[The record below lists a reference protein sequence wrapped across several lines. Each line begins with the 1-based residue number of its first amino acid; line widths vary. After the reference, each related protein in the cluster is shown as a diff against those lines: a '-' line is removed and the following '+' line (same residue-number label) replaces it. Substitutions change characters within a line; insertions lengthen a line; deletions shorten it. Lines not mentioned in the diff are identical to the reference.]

1 MSNYPP
7 PPPPYYDHCDK
18 VLCHDKVNTDILLM
32 LKNILEGINKMIKR
46 NEDIIMIHTQTL
58 SENLDQKTN
67 IITIT
72 QNQTKQI
79 ISEIIKQLEPIAKIY
94 EMIEPITQYL
104 ISPKNGAGDDSVIA
118 EFLKDLEKIDDSIN
132 TVNATLGTIN
142 NNVKSIGTN
151 ITTEGE
157 KIDDS
162 INTVNAT
169 LGTINNNVKSI
180 GTNITTE
187 GEKINNS
194 INTVDATLGT
204 INDNLKSGDAK
215 NNIYTALELISQKI
229 SNITSYDGE
238 NIKNVLIDIKDTI
251 SKLNTNE
258 FKFNIS
264 ENSTLHSA
272 LVGNSDSIRAALAGD
287 SGSIKS
293 VISNLNNTIQGLN
306 NSQTNN
312 TELNNKIDGI
322 ISSLESIKSTLSN
335 NNDDNSITY
344 KINNGLTL
352 ITNQLESLNQK
363 IQNKLEV
370 TNIDEFNTLMDLK
383 ISTGLSNVDTAGQAY
398 TPGLFENKKIFDYN
412 NSNSTFNPEFFTNI
426 LNVLAYHERI
436 FQNNNLH
443 ISQ

>member
-1 MSNYPP
+1 MSNYP

-162 INTVNAT
+162 INTVN
-169 LGTINNNVKSI
+169 
-180 GTNITTE
+180 
-187 GEKINNS
+187 
-194 INTVDATLGT
+194 ATLGT

>member
-1 MSNYPP
+1 MSNYP

-169 LGTINNNVKSI
+169 LGTINDNVKSI
-180 GTNITTE
+180 GTNITIE
-187 GEKINNS
+187 GEKIDDS
-194 INTVDATLGT
+194 INTVNATLGT

>member
-1 MSNYPP
+1 MSNYP

-118 EFLKDLEKIDDSIN
+118 EFLKDLEKIDDSID
-132 TVNATLGTIN
+132 TVDATLGTIN
-142 NNVKSIGTN
+142 DNVKSIGTN

-187 GEKINNS
+187 GEKIDDS
-194 INTVDATLGT
+194 INTVNATLGT

-293 VISNLNNTIQGLN
+293 VISNLDNTIQGLN

>member
-1 MSNYPP
+1 M
-7 PPPPYYDHCDK
+7 
-18 VLCHDKVNTDILLM
+18 
-32 LKNILEGINKMIKR
+32 
-46 NEDIIMIHTQTL
+46 
-58 SENLDQKTN
+58 
-67 IITIT
+67 
-72 QNQTKQI
+72 
-79 ISEIIKQLEPIAKIY
+79 
-94 EMIEPITQYL
+94 
-104 ISPKNGAGDDSVIA
+104 
-118 EFLKDLEKIDDSIN
+118 
-132 TVNATLGTIN
+132 GTIN
-142 NNVKSIGTN
+142 DNVKSIGTN
-151 ITTEGE
+151 ITIEGE

-162 INTVNAT
+162 INTVN
-169 LGTINNNVKSI
+169 
-180 GTNITTE
+180 
-187 GEKINNS
+187 
-194 INTVDATLGT
+194 ATLGT

>member
-1 MSNYPP
+1 MSNY

-142 NNVKSIGTN
+142 DNVKSIGTN

-162 INTVNAT
+162 INTVN
-169 LGTINNNVKSI
+169 
-180 GTNITTE
+180 
-187 GEKINNS
+187 
-194 INTVDATLGT
+194 ATLGT

-238 NIKNVLIDIKDTI
+238 NIKNVLIEIKDTI

-293 VISNLNNTIQGLN
+293 VISNLDNTIQNLN

-383 ISTGLSNVDTAGQAY
+383 ISTGLSNVETAGQAY

-443 ISQ
+443 VSQ

>member
-1 MSNYPP
+1 M
-7 PPPPYYDHCDK
+7 
-18 VLCHDKVNTDILLM
+18 
-32 LKNILEGINKMIKR
+32 
-46 NEDIIMIHTQTL
+46 
-58 SENLDQKTN
+58 
-67 IITIT
+67 
-72 QNQTKQI
+72 
-79 ISEIIKQLEPIAKIY
+79 
-94 EMIEPITQYL
+94 
-104 ISPKNGAGDDSVIA
+104 
-118 EFLKDLEKIDDSIN
+118 
-132 TVNATLGTIN
+132 
-142 NNVKSIGTN
+142 
-151 ITTEGE
+151 
-157 KIDDS
+157 
-162 INTVNAT
+162 
-169 LGTINNNVKSI
+169 
-180 GTNITTE
+180 
-187 GEKINNS
+187 
-194 INTVDATLGT
+194 GT

-312 TELNNKIDGI
+312 TEINDKLDKVS
-322 ISSLESIKSTLSN
+322 SSLDNIKLTLSN
-335 NNDDNSITY
+335 NNDNNSITY
-344 KINNGLTL
+344 KINSGLTL
-352 ITNQLESLNQK
+352 ITNQLDSLNQK